1 MIRFENFSFSY
12 GDLINPQIRN
22 FNFTIKPSQCVLL
35 CGASACG
42 KTTAA
47 KCINGLIPHFTEGNM
62 EGAVLLNGEKISDIP
77 SWELSSHIGSVFQNP
92 KTQFFNLDSSSELVF
107 GMENLGIPT
116 EEMHSRV
123 KKVAEELEI
132 QALLNRDVFS
142 LSGGEK
148 QLLALA
154 SVYAMNPD
162 VYVLDEPTANMDQQ
176 SIAHLMRILR
186 KLKRDGK
193 TIVISEHRL
202 YFLMDLID
210 QAVWIEH
217 GAIRNIFTGDQFRAI
232 SDEERIRMGLRCFK
246 APEKLPGTLKET
258 QAGLLQVRDL
268 SVRIGKKQVLQDI
281 SFSADPGDIIAVTGG
296 NGSGKTTFLRTLCGL
311 LREHSGTV
319 TYDGRPYSFKK
330 RRALCAMTMQDV
342 AHQLFGDS
350 VEAEFSLL
358 NRDIPKEQI
367 DSILQTLDLQEYRD
381 HHPMTL
387 SGGQK
392 QRLAI
397 GAASLSGKQIL
408 TFDEPTS
415 GLDYGNMCQVS
426 RLIQDLAKDR
436 IIFIAT
442 HDRELVN
449 MLCTKELSLHSHTA
463 QLVSYGVSHRF

>member
-12 GDLINPQIRN
+12 GDLRNPQIRN
-22 FNFTIKPSQCVLL
+22 FDFTIETGQCVLL

-62 EGAVLLNGEKISDIP
+62 TGAVWLDDKKISDIP
-77 SWELSSHIGSVFQNP
+77 SYVLSQHIGSVFQNP

-107 GMENLGIPT
+107 GMENLGVPS
-116 EEMHSRV
+116 EEMHRRV
-123 KKVAEELEI
+123 KQVAEELEI
-132 QALLNRDVFS
+132 QDLLGRNVFA

-154 SVYAMNPD
+154 SVYAMDPD
-162 VYVLDEPTANMDQQ
+162 VYVLDEPTANMDAQ
-176 SIAHLMRILR
+176 SIAHLIKILR
-186 KLKRDGK
+186 KLKQAGK

-202 YFLMDLID
+202 YFLMGLVDKAIL
-210 QAVWIEH
+210 IEH
-217 GAIRNIFTGDQFRAI
+217 GAVKEIFTGERFRTI
-232 SDEERIRMGLRCFK
+232 PDIDRCKMGLRCFQY
-246 APEKLPGTLKET
+246 PEQQPAIPLET
-258 QAGLLQVRDL
+258 PEGLLQIQNL
-268 SVRIGKKQVLQDI
+268 SVKIGKQQILQNV
-281 SFSADPGDIIAVTGG
+281 SFSADTGDIIAVTGG
-296 NGSGKTTFLRTLCGL
+296 NGSGKTTLLRTLCGL
-311 LREHSGTV
+311 VQEKSGTV
-319 TYDGRPYSFKK
+319 TYDGRAYSAKK

-358 NRDIPKEQI
+358 NCEISKEQI
-367 DSILQTLDLQEYRD
+367 DAILQTLHLQEFRS

-397 GAASLSGKQIL
+397 AAASLSGKQIMV
-408 TFDEPTS
+408 FDEPTS

-426 RLIQDLAKDR
+426 QLIQTLAANR
-436 IIFIAT
+436 IVFIAT

-449 MLCTKELSLHSHTA
+449 QLCTKELSLDNGKAH
-463 QLVSYGVSHRF
+463 LVKYTV